1 MKTAVIGSRT
11 YNDYGHIEK
20 ILKELPITHIVSG
33 GSYGVDALAEWY
45 ATTYNIPYTVIPAE
59 WSEHGKAAGPIR
71 NTKIIE
77 SAELVVAFWDM
88 RSPGTKDS
96 INKARKLN
104 KQLLVINISQI
115 P

>member
-1 MKTAVIGSRT
+1 MKTAVIGSRS
-11 YNDYGHIEK
+11 YNDYGYVEK

-33 GSYGVDALAEWY
+33 GSHGVDALAEWY

-59 WSEHGKAAGPIR
+59 WTEFGKAAGPIR

-88 RSPGTKDS
+88 QSPGTLDS
-96 INKARKLN
+96 INKAKRLN
-104 KQLLVINISQI
+104 KQLLVVNIN
-115 P
+115 